1 MGIFLESRKTENTF
15 GVYKGWLKIGLLAAG
30 LCLTTEV
37 QAAGFLSKTEQAVQ
51 MLSDSLTGEKN
62 RQSPLYEV
70 LGEGRYRIGRQ
81 TYELDQNGKLLEIK
95 EYSEKEKSEDKDGAK
110 KGTEE
115 NESGRTVVRKK
126 RQLKT
131 QKETTG
137 LGVLKTV
144 LEGSIFS
151 YSGKWEIYVKDLK
164 NDTELEIGDSP
175 ASSASLI
182 KTFVMA
188 AVYDQI
194 EAGNLKESRELN
206 HLLELMITVSDNEA
220 YNELMRRLGGGDF
233 ITGCQRVNQ
242 YLEREGYEN
251 TEVHHTLHPSSSA
264 SLGDGGSNLTSVK
277 DCGKLL
283 ERIYYGD
290 CVSETASVKML
301 KWLCRQQTDWKIP
314 AGIPKG
320 IQIANKTG
328 ETDTCQHDIA
338 IVYAPSTTY
347 LLCVMSCELLSE
359 NEGISRIQ
367 QLSDQVYEYFLED

>member
-1 MGIFLESRKTENTF
+1 M
-15 GVYKGWLKIGLLAAG
+15 YKGWLKIGLLAAG

-283 ERIYYGD
+283 ERIY
-290 CVSETASVKML
+290 
-301 KWLCRQQTDWKIP
+301 
-314 AGIPKG
+314 
-320 IQIANKTG
+320 
-328 ETDTCQHDIA
+328 
-338 IVYAPSTTY
+338 
-347 LLCVMSCELLSE
+347 
-359 NEGISRIQ
+359 
-367 QLSDQVYEYFLED
+367 

>member
-1 MGIFLESRKTENTF
+1 M
-15 GVYKGWLKIGLLAAG
+15 YKGWLKIGLLAAG

-220 YNELMRRLGGGDF
+220 YNEL
-233 ITGCQRVNQ
+233 
-242 YLEREGYEN
+242 
-251 TEVHHTLHPSSSA
+251 S
-264 SLGDGGSNLTSVK
+264 
-277 DCGKLL
+277 
-283 ERIYYGD
+283 
-290 CVSETASVKML
+290 
-301 KWLCRQQTDWKIP
+301 
-314 AGIPKG
+314 
-320 IQIANKTG
+320 
-328 ETDTCQHDIA
+328 
-338 IVYAPSTTY
+338 
-347 LLCVMSCELLSE
+347 
-359 NEGISRIQ
+359 
-367 QLSDQVYEYFLED
+367 